1 MGIREKMSPLGIDPD
16 RMGID
21 TAEVARGEV
30 QRKKMTAKM
39 NPLMGQE
46 SIGPAKKEVVESG
59 REGDETKRRLE
70 AVPLGGFSPEARRAG
85 VQGVAREAVLK
96 SVGRMR
102 GVGKDMKPRL
112 EKAGSYVALAAEMG
126 KAFGREGIKGLYR
139 RSLEA
144 LLDRCNAGDKKAI
157 RAYETYNAEQR
168 RLYQG
173 RNKKLAGLER
183 RVEHARLMQALR
195 RRESEDAR
203 IIKIV
208 AKEPRLRGVAYR
220 RVSERPGLLEILK
233 SQQAAA

>member
-1 MGIREKMSPLGIDPD
+1 MSPLGIDPD

-96 SVGRMR
+96 SVGRKNENSR
-102 GVGKDMKPRL
+102 KSNQRT
-112 EKAGSYVALAAEMG
+112 
-126 KAFGREGIKGLYR
+126 REI
-139 RSLEA
+139 
-144 LLDRCNAGDKKAI
+144 
-157 RAYETYNAEQR
+157 
-168 RLYQG
+168 
-173 RNKKLAGLER
+173 
-183 RVEHARLMQALR
+183 
-195 RRESEDAR
+195 
-203 IIKIV
+203 
-208 AKEPRLRGVAYR
+208 P
-220 RVSERPGLLEILK
+220 
-233 SQQAAA
+233 